1 MPRCHSRR
9 IEGAAALGLG
19 LAACS
24 DPPAA
29 PGRAETD
36 PASWQAQYRGDPGR
50 RGLAPPDAALDG
62 TPRLVWRTRALGIGT
77 YTASK
82 SSPAVDDERL
92 YVGEDDGRLYALE
105 RATGKVVWAFATH
118 RHEQELV
125 EPPADGAFTGIHGS
139 PAIDA
144 ERVYVGD
151 YAGFAYAVDK
161 RTGGLAWE
169 VGLGGSIGASPALD
183 ADGLFLAVEE
193 PTPDGRVF
201 GLRAATGE
209 REYQSGWLGG
219 HPHSSVSR
227 RDGALF
233 VGSNAGALVR
243 LEPPAPAPAFT
254 VPTTGAI
261 KSTAAVADD
270 ARGGATAYFTS
281 GDGRL
286 HAVDA
291 ASGAERFT
299 AVTGNTILSSPAIA
313 PGRVVFGSHDGLVR
327 CVDAESGEPRWSFDA
342 GAWVSSSP
350 TLVLGSDLVV
360 IGTNAGEILGLGL
373 AAGELRFRLT
383 VSAPVTSVPVVVG
396 RSLFVNDDSGTVYR
410 FDGE

>member
-1 MPRCHSRR
+1 MPRWRSRR
-9 IEGAAALGLG
+9 IEGVAALGLG
-19 LAACS
+19 LAGCS
-24 DPPAA
+24 DPPDA
-29 PGRAETD
+29 PERAETGS
-36 PASWQAQYRGDPGR
+36 ASWQAQYRGDPGR
-50 RGLAPPDAALDG
+50 RGLSPPDAALDG
-62 TPRLVWRTRALGIGT
+62 TPRLVWRTRALGIGV

-82 SSPAVDDERL
+82 SSPAVDDERV

-105 RATGKVVWAFATH
+105 RATGEIDWAFATR
-118 RHEQELV
+118 RHEQERV
-125 EPPADGAFTGIHGS
+125 DPPADGAFTGIHGS
-139 PAIDA
+139 PALDA

-161 RTGGLAWE
+161 RTGGLAWG
-169 VGLGGSIGASPALD
+169 VRLGGSIGASPALD
-183 ADGLFLAVEE
+183 AGSLFFAVEE

-201 GLRAATGE
+201 VLRAATGE
-209 REYQSGWLGG
+209 LEYRSDWLGD
-219 HPHSSVSR
+219 HPHSSVSL

-254 VPTTGAI
+254 VPTAGAI

-291 ASGAERFT
+291 ATGAERFT
-299 AVTGNTILSSPAIA
+299 VATGDAILSSPAVA
-313 PGRVVFGSHDGLVR
+313 AGLVVFGSHDGLVR
-327 CVDAESGEPRWSFDA
+327 CVDAERGELRWSFDA

-350 TLVLGSDLVV
+350 TLVLASDLVV
-360 IGTNAGEILGLGL
+360 IGTNAGELLGLGL
-373 AAGELRFRLT
+373 TAGELRFRLT
-383 VSAPVTSVPVVVG
+383 VAAPVTSVPVVVG
-396 RSLFVNDDSGTVYR
+396 RSLFVNDDSGTAYR
-410 FDGE
+410 FDAE